1 MKHFALALLALLLT
15 IACSSPAGSAGAFE
29 LPAATEPYDA
39 SHSRLD
45 ALLGAYVVGDTVDYV
60 ALKAERGELDLYL
73 ANLAQLD
80 HETFAALPRAER
92 YAFWINVYNAS
103 ILRLIVE
110 HHPVDSIRDLGGA
123 VFGRVWDQR
132 LIPLGH
138 LAPELGEANLSFTD
152 VEHAILR
159 PRFEDARV
167 HAAINCASISCP
179 PLLNRAFVAASLE
192 ADLDEVMRAFVND
205 PNRNTLDDAANELQ
219 VSAIFDWFAE
229 DFEQDAGSVR
239 EYILSFAN
247 GSETTWI
254 RDAGLSYLDYD
265 WNLNAVSDKP

>member
-1 MKHFALALLALLLT
+1 MKHFALALLALLPT

>member
-1 MKHFALALLALLLT
+1 MKHLALAILALVSA
-15 IACSSPAGSAGAFE
+15 ACSSPAGSAGAFE
-29 LPAATEPYDA
+29 LPAATEPYDP
-39 SHSRLD
+39 SHARLD
-45 ALLGAYVVGDTVDYV
+45 ALLDAYVVGDAVDYA
-60 ALKAERGELDLYL
+60 ALQGQREELDLYL

-80 HETFAALPRAER
+80 HATFAALPRAER
-92 YAFWINVYNAS
+92 HAFWINVYNAS

-110 HHPVDSIRDLGGA
+110 HYPVDSIRDLGGS

-179 PLLNRAFVAASLE
+179 PLLERAFVAESLE

-205 PNRNTLDDAANELQ
+205 PTRNTLDDAADELEL
-219 VSAIFDWFAE
+219 SAIFDWFAE
-229 DFEQDAGSVR
+229 DFEADAGSVR
-239 EYILSFAN
+239 AYVERYAN
-247 GSETTWI
+247 GAETAWI
-254 RDAGLSYLDYD
+254 LDAGLAYREYD
-265 WNLNAVSDKP
+265 WGLNDVDEER